1 MSRMSDDL
9 ISRKEIIEI
18 VNKHTRDDG
27 TLDNDITII
36 LEEVKTTFN
45 KNKVIEKL
53 ENYLFEKYCI
63 KDDVKNSRDY

>member
-1 MSRMSDDL
+1 M
-9 ISRKEIIEI
+9 
-18 VNKHTRDDG
+18 
-27 TLDNDITII
+27 DNDITII